1 MVFDVIDAYFMLLLK
16 VLVWIWIKCELATFD
31 DIELY
36 SQRAGKIE
44 FACVLLLCNRLF
56 IGKQLYV
63 VRFSYQRWEKGVKF
77 RGFRREKKKGRV
89 KVPIFFISI
98 HFKHK
103 NRMFLWSMMTG
114 CGIGISTDHLQNF
127 LVDKI
132 CLSIVV
138 IKNPIVQPA
147 AVAFFSFFSFSSA
160 GNLVVKVEEQWRR
173 KKERERCSWEE
184 GETCIHFFFF

>member
-1 MVFDVIDAYFMLLLK
+1 MLLLE
-16 VLVWIWIKCELATFD
+16 VLVWIWIKCELTTFD

-63 VRFSYQRWEKGVKF
+63 VRFSYQRWEKGVKLQ
-77 RGFRREKKKGRV
+77 GFRREKKKRGRV
-89 KVPIFFISI
+89 KVPIFFISNI
-98 HFKHK
+98 RIECFW
-103 NRMFLWSMMTG
+103 WSMMTG
-114 CGIGISTDHLQNF
+114 CGIGISIDLLQNF
-127 LVDKI
+127 VVDKI

-147 AVAFFSFFSFSSA
+147 AVAFFSFLFFSSA

-173 KKERERCSWEE
+173 KKERERCSWGE
-184 GETCIHFFFF
+184 GERCIHFFFFLGLEISMEYNK